1 MARNNMGYK
10 FDWEN
15 ETIIMNL
22 TFSKECKKPGT
33 PEFKKML
40 ELKKDFPN
48 FKFDTQKARVQKS
61 ARPDKGLTFEKMAL
75 YISTFKNADELMEI
89 FETVKIRAKVTA
101 SSKKYVT
108 DWFKA
113 QFPNYNTAIVT
124 DSSKLIVMPIA
135 IPDTA
140 NYKPKTQELPEVA
153 EG

>member
-1 MARNNMGYK
+1 MKKMNGVK
-10 FDWEN
+10 FDWTN
-15 ETIIMNL
+15 NTITMNL
-22 TFSKECKKPGT
+22 KFTKEASIPGT
-33 PEFKKML
+33 PEHKFVKSLKEEYPDFTVISASAREKKS
-40 ELKKDFPN
+40 
-48 FKFDTQKARVQKS
+48 T
-61 ARPDKGLTFEKMAL
+61 RPDKGLTFEKMAL
-75 YISTFKNADELMEI
+75 YISTFENADELMEI

-124 DSSKLIVMPIA
+124 DPSKLIVMPIA

>member
-1 MARNNMGYK
+1 MKKMNGVK
-10 FDWEN
+10 FDWTN
-15 ETIIMNL
+15 NTITMNL
-22 TFSKECKKPGT
+22 KFTKEASIPGT
-33 PEFKKML
+33 PEHKFVKSLKEEYPDFTVISASAREKK
-40 ELKKDFPN
+40 
-48 FKFDTQKARVQKS
+48 R
-61 ARPDKGLTFEKMAL
+61 ARPDKDLSFENMAL

-124 DSSKLIVMPIA
+124 DPSKLIVMPIA

>member
-1 MARNNMGYK
+1 MKKMNGVK
-10 FDWEN
+10 FDWTN
-15 ETIIMNL
+15 NTITMNL
-22 TFSKECKKPGT
+22 KFTKEASIPGT
-33 PEFKKML
+33 PEHKFVKSL
-40 ELKKDFPN
+40 REEYPDF
-48 FKFDTQKARVQKS
+48 TVISASAREKKS

-75 YISTFKNADELMEI
+75 YISTFKNADELLEI

-124 DSSKLIVMPIA
+124 DPSKLIVMPIA

>member
-1 MARNNMGYK
+1 MREEY
-10 FDWEN
+10 
-15 ETIIMNL
+15 
-22 TFSKECKKPGT
+22 
-33 PEFKKML
+33 
-40 ELKKDFPN
+40 PN
-48 FKFDTQKARVQKS
+48 FTVISTSARTKKK

-89 FETVKIRAKVTA
+89 FNTVKARAKVTA

-113 QFPNYNTAIVT
+113 QFPDYNKPMDVT
-124 DSSKLIVMPIA
+124 NTIAFPIA

-140 NYKPKTQELPEVA
+140 NYKPKAQELPEVA